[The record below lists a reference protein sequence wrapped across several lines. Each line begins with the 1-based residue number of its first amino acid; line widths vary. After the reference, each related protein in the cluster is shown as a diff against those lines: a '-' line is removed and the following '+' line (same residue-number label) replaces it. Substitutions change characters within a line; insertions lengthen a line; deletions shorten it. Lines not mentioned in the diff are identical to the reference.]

1 MSMIRF
7 DGFFAH
13 ESMSPE
19 GWILPF
25 VRNPRFLSPLP
36 IQGLQ
41 RFSGRTSRH
50 PTSWDVGFLR
60 DLFGSRK

>member
-7 DGFFAH
+7 DGSFAH

-25 VRNPRFLSPLP
+25 VRNHGFVHLFLSKVFNDFREGHLVTRLL
-36 IQGLQ
+36 GMLD
-41 RFSGRTSRH
+41 F
-50 PTSWDVGFLR
+50 
-60 DLFGSRK
+60 